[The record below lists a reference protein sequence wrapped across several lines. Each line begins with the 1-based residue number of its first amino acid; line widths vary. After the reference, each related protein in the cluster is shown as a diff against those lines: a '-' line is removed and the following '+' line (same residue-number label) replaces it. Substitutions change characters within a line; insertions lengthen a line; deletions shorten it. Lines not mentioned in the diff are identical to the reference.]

1 MAVLT
6 SYPHPTLL
14 NNQLHYTITKLQT
27 VSITLKKTQN
37 DNHFIYHFE
46 LYLVDL

>member
-1 MAVLT
+1 MAILT

-27 VSITLKKTQN
+27 VSITFLKKLKMITIL
-37 DNHFIYHFE
+37 FIILSYT
-46 LYLVDL
+46 L